1 LTLDD
6 PVQFLPGVGPF
17 RAKALEQLG
26 IRTAGDLLEHYP
38 ARYERREQR
47 TIENLDEG
55 MTATIVGQLTAVRH
69 KFGGRG
75 GGSCSATIT
84 DNTGRCSLTWF
95 NAGWMRHKLQPGA
108 TVRVTGRVSEY
119 RRLPQFANPKIEF
132 LDEDAQPVD
141 ESSPAEFDAVYPACA
156 ALSSKVIAKMVHAAL
171 PKLLPLVTE
180 WHDAAFLTQR
190 KLMARRAAIEAIH
203 RPNADDQTEPAR
215 RRLAYDEF
223 LQLQLATGLAR
234 RARRSGAAPAL
245 AVSDEVDRRI
255 RARFPFDFTPAQNRA
270 VSAIRGDL
278 AQPRPMNRLLQGDV
292 GCGKT
297 AVALYAALA
306 AVANKRQAAIMAPTE
321 LLAEQHHCEVTRR
334 LAGSKVRIG
343 FLRGSIPA
351 KQRRELIAGIQ
362 DGTLDLVIGTQALIE
377 PDVIFDKL
385 ALVIV
390 DEQHRFGVRQRAVIR
405 SKGPA
410 PHYLVMSA
418 TPIPRTLAMTVFGD
432 LDVTTIDALPPGRPK
447 RTTRLLRPGE
457 HEKAW
462 SFINERL
469 SAGEQ
474 AYVVYPLVAE
484 SETMDLRA
492 AESEYERLAST
503 VFRDRRVGLLHGRM
517 GADARQTVMA
527 DFAAGKIDV
536 LVSTTVIEVGI
547 DVPNAT
553 VMAIEHAE
561 RFGLSQLH
569 QLRGRIGRGG
579 KAGHCLLLT
588 ASNGGPALERLRV
601 MVSTDDGFRIA
612 EEDLRLRG
620 PGEMLGT
627 RQHGLPEFRAADL
640 IKDADLLRL
649 AQRDADD
656 MLAEDAMKHSPHS
669 ASLRKIVLARFG
681 KDLGLVDAG

>member
-1 LTLDD
+1 M
-6 PVQFLPGVGPF
+6 
-17 RAKALEQLG
+17 
-26 IRTAGDLLEHYP
+26 I
-38 ARYERREQR
+38 
-47 TIENLDEG
+47 
-55 MTATIVGQLTAVRH
+55 ATIVGQLTAVRFR
-69 KFGGRG
+69 FGGRG
-75 GGSCSATIT
+75 GACSATIT

-108 TVRVTGRVSEY
+108 IVRVTGKVSEY
-119 RRLPQFANPKIEF
+119 RRLPQFANPKIDF

-141 ESSPAEFDAVYPACA
+141 ESQPPEFDAVYPACA
-156 ALSSKVIAKMVHAAL
+156 AISSKALAKLVQTAL
-171 PKLLPLVTE
+171 PRLLPLVAE
-180 WHDAAFLTQR
+180 WHDEPFLSKR
-190 KLMARRAAIEAIH
+190 KLMPRRAAIEAIH
-203 RPNADDQTEPAR
+203 RPNSDDQTEPAR

-234 RARRSGAAPAL
+234 RARRAGAAPAI
-245 AVSDEVDRRI
+245 AVSEEVDRRI
-255 RARFPFDFTPAQNRA
+255 RARFPFAFTAAQDRA
-270 VSAIRGDL
+270 VAAIRADM
-278 AQPRPMNRLLQGDV
+278 AEARPMNRLLQGDV

-306 AVANKRQAAIMAPTE
+306 AIAGKQQAAIMAPTE
-321 LLAEQHHCEVTRR
+321 LLAEQHHREVTRR
-334 LAGSKVRIG
+334 LAGSRVRIG
-343 FLRGSIPA
+343 YLRGGIGA
-351 KQRRELIAGIQ
+351 KQRRDIIAGIQ
-362 DGTLDLVIGTQALIE
+362 NGSLDLVIGTQALIE
-377 PDVIFDKL
+377 PDVVFDRL

-405 SKGPA
+405 SKGA
-410 PHYLVMSA
+410 TPHYLVMSA

-447 RTTRLLRPGE
+447 RSTRVLRPGE
-457 HEKAW
+457 HEQAW
-462 SFINERL
+462 TFVNQRI

-492 AESEYERLAST
+492 AETEYERLAST

-517 GADARQTVMA
+517 SGEARQSVMA

-547 DVPNAT
+547 DVHNAT
-553 VMAIEHAE
+553 VMVIEHAE

-588 ASNGGPALERLRV
+588 ASNAGPAVERLRV
-601 MVSTDDGFRIA
+601 MSSTDDGFKIA

-640 IKDADLLRL
+640 VKDADLLRM

-656 MLAEDAMKHSPHS
+656 MLADNAMRKDAH
-669 ASLRKIVLARFG
+669 ATELRKIVLARFG
-681 KDLGLVDAG
+681 KNLGLVDAG

>member
-1 LTLDD
+1 MTLED
-6 PVQFLPGVGPF
+6 PVQFLSGVGPN

-26 IRTAGDLLEHYP
+26 IRTAGDLLQHYP

-55 MTATIVGQLTAVRH
+55 MTATIVGQLTAVRFQ
-69 KFGGRG
+69 FGRRGR
-75 GGSCSATIT
+75 SVSATLT

-95 NAGWMRHKLQPGA
+95 NAGWMRDKLQPGA
-108 TVRVTGRVSEY
+108 NVRVTGKVSQY
-119 RRLPQFANPKIEF
+119 RQLPQFANPRIEF

-141 ESSPAEFDAVYPACA
+141 ESADPEFDAVYPACA
-156 ALSSKVIAKMVHAAL
+156 AINSRSIAKLVQAAL
-171 PKLLPLVTE
+171 PRLLPLVTE
-180 WHDAAFLTQR
+180 WHDAAFLAKR

-203 RPNADDQTEPAR
+203 RPKSDEQTEPAR

-223 LQLQLATGLAR
+223 LQLQMATCMAR
-234 RARRSGAAPAL
+234 RARRAGTAPAIM
-245 AVSDEVDRRI
+245 ASEEVDRRI
-255 RARFPFDFTPAQNRA
+255 RARFPFAFTAAQDRA
-270 VSAIRGDL
+270 VTAIRNDL

-306 AVANKRQAAIMAPTE
+306 AIAGKQQAAIMAPTE
-321 LLAEQHHCEVTRR
+321 LLAEQHHREVARR
-334 LAGSKVRIG
+334 LTGSRVRIG
-343 FLRGSIPA
+343 YLRGGIGA
-351 KQRRELIAGIQ
+351 KQRRELIAEIAAGS
-362 DGTLDLVIGTQALIE
+362 LDLVIGTQALIE
-377 PDVIFDKL
+377 PDVIFDRL

-405 SKGPA
+405 SKGA
-410 PHYLVMSA
+410 TPHYLVMSA

-447 RTTRLLRPGE
+447 KLTRLLRPGE
-457 HEKAW
+457 HDKAW
-462 SFINERL
+462 TFVRERIT
-469 SAGEQ
+469 AGEQ
-474 AYVVYPLVAE
+474 AYVVYPLVDE

-492 AESEYERLAST
+492 ATSEYERLAST
-503 VFRDRRVGLLHGRM
+503 VLRDRRVGLLHGRM
-517 GADARQTVMA
+517 SADARQTAMA
-527 DFAAGKIDV
+527 EFAAGKIDV

-553 VMAIEHAE
+553 VMVIEHAE

-601 MVSTDDGFRIA
+601 MTATDDGFKIA

-640 IKDADLLRL
+640 LKDGDLLRM
-649 AQRDADD
+649 AQRDAEELLGEKGGQ
-656 MLAEDAMKHSPHS
+656 MSVEAQN
-669 ASLRKIVLARFG
+669 LRRLVTARFG
-681 KDLGLVDAG
+681 NSLQLVDAG

>member
-1 LTLDD
+1 
-6 PVQFLPGVGPF
+6 VQFLPGVGPN

-26 IRTAGDLLEHYP
+26 IRTAGDLLQHFP

-55 MTATIVGQLTAVRH
+55 MTATIIGQLTAVRFQ
-69 KFGGRG
+69 FGRRGR
-75 GGSCSATIT
+75 SVTATLT

-95 NAGWMRHKLQPGA
+95 NAGWMRDKLQPGVN
-108 TVRVTGRVSEY
+108 VRVTGKVSEY

-141 ESSPAEFDAVYPACA
+141 ESADLEFDAVYPACA
-156 ALSSKVIAKMVHAAL
+156 AISSRAVAKLIETAL
-171 PKLLPLVTE
+171 PRLLPLVSE
-180 WHDAAFLTQR
+180 WHDDSFLAAR
-190 KLMARRAAIEAIH
+190 KLMARRTAIEAIH
-203 RPNADDQTEPAR
+203 RPISDTQTEPAR

-223 LQLQLATGLAR
+223 IQLQMATSLAR
-234 RARRSGAAPAL
+234 RARRAGTAPAI

-255 RARFPFDFTPAQNRA
+255 RARFPFAFTAAQDRA
-270 VSAIRGDL
+270 VTAIRNDL

-306 AVANKRQAAIMAPTE
+306 AIAGKQQAAIMAPTE
-321 LLAEQHHCEVTRR
+321 LLAEQHHREVTRR
-334 LAGSKVRIG
+334 LAGSRVRIG
-343 FLRGSIPA
+343 YLRGGIGA
-351 KQRRELIAGIQ
+351 KQRRELIADIAA
-362 DGTLDLVIGTQALIE
+362 GTLDLVIGTQALIE
-377 PDVIFDKL
+377 PDVVFDRL

-405 SKGPA
+405 SKGA
-410 PHYLVMSA
+410 TPHYLVMSA

-462 SFINERL
+462 SFVNERL
-469 SAGEQ
+469 TAGEQ

-492 AESEYERLAST
+492 AETEHERLAST
-503 VFRDRRVGLLHGRM
+503 AFRDRRVGLLHGRM
-517 GADARQTVMA
+517 SADARQSVMA
-527 DFAAGKIDV
+527 EFSAGKIDV

-553 VMAIEHAE
+553 VMVIEHAE

-601 MVSTDDGFRIA
+601 MTATDDGFRIA

-620 PGEMLGT
+620 PGEILGT

-640 IKDADLLRL
+640 LKDGDLLRM
-649 AQRDADD
+649 AQRDAEEL
-656 MLAEDAMKHSPHS
+656 LASDPQQKRNNA
-669 ASLRKIVLARFG
+669 AALQKIVQTRFG
-681 KDLGLVDAG
+681 SCLGFVDAG